1 MFNWL
6 VGYFINPSCR
16 NVFKARTISGS
27 TYQPSKLA
35 LFSELIRLEVPFQI
49 IGWGHGK
56 LFRFRQ
62 RPELRGEIV
71 GNNRWPGC
79 ATPVNIF
86 PDNLA
91 IRFYLKKSALVV
103 LGNERIAVRKP
114 LLASHGLA
122 EKLDVCITFGFIY
135 PDDFLSYRIHL
146 YDERLSGMGS
156 MPGKE
161 AIVKED
167 DIAGP
172 GQPLLYHF
180 RFVAVGH
187 AALVGMRALPDN
199 LFSLVPIS
207 KFATPSSAPI
217 SCGLFSVFL

>member
-16 NVFKARTISGS
+16 NVFKARTISCS
-27 TYQPSKLA
+27 TYQSSKFA
-35 LFSELIRLEVPFQI
+35 FFSEFIRLEVPFQI
-49 IGWGHGK
+49 VWWSHSK
-56 LFRFRQ
+56 LLRFRQ

-71 GNNRWPGC
+71 GNDRRTC
-79 ATPVNIF
+79 CTPPVSIF

-114 LLASHGLA
+114 LLTSHGLA
-122 EKLDVCITFGFIY
+122 EKLNVCITFGFIY
-135 PDDFLSYRIHL
+135 PDDFLGYRIHL

-161 AIVKED
+161 AIVEED
-167 DIAGP
+167 DIACP

-187 AALVGMRALPDN
+187 TTFVGMRALPQ
-199 LFSLVPIS
+199 FFWFV
-207 KFATPSSAPI
+207 
-217 SCGLFSVFL
+217 CR